1 MRFAVEYPI
10 ATPQFHPSF
19 LDPATMSR
27 FAAELEAAGVDTL
40 MFSDHPAP
48 SAKWLAGGGHA
59 TFDPLTAL
67 AFCAATTTRLR
78 LMTCL
83 LVLPYRNP
91 LLAAKQIATADVLS
105 GGRIVVGVGAG
116 YLRSEFGA
124 LGVDFDER
132 NALFDEALDV
142 LTSMWVAPSFALDGR
157 HFTARD
163 QVCEPGPVQ
172 RPHPPIYVGGNSRAA
187 RERVAR
193 CAQGW
198 APMIADETVAR
209 STRTAALATFDDLRA
224 GIADLHTLVTAAGR
238 DLREVAVQV
247 HWATLGAVD
256 DPTDVILGR
265 LEQAAAVG
273 VTDVAVRPP
282 VDDVDRCLDAIA
294 AYGRDVI
301 APARAW

>member
-1 MRFAVEYPI
+1 
-10 ATPQFHPSF
+10 
-19 LDPATMSR
+19 
-27 FAAELEAAGVDTL
+27 
-40 MFSDHPAP
+40 
-48 SAKWLAGGGHA
+48 
-59 TFDPLTAL
+59 
-67 AFCAATTTRLR
+67 
-78 LMTCL
+78 
-83 LVLPYRNP
+83 
-91 LLAAKQIATADVLS
+91 
-105 GGRIVVGVGAG
+105 
-116 YLRSEFGA
+116 
-124 LGVDFDER
+124 
-132 NALFDEALDV
+132 
-142 LTSMWVAPSFALDGR
+142 
-157 HFTARD
+157 
-163 QVCEPGPVQ
+163 
-172 RPHPPIYVGGNSRAA
+172 
-187 RERVAR
+187 
-193 CAQGW
+193 
-198 APMIADETVAR
+198 MIADETVAR

>member
-1 MRFAVEYPI
+1 
-10 ATPQFHPSF
+10 
-19 LDPATMSR
+19 MSR
-27 FAAELEAAGVDTL
+27 FAAALEAAGVDTL

-48 SAKWLAGGGHA
+48 SGKWLAGGGHA

-91 LLAAKQIATADVLS
+91 LLAAKQIATVDVLS
-105 GGRIVVGVGAG
+105 AGRVIVGVGAG
-116 YLRSEFGA
+116 YLRSEFAA

-142 LTSMWVAPSFALDGR
+142 IASLWASPSFGYDGR
-157 HFTARD
+157 GFTARD
-163 QVCEPGPVQ
+163 QVSYPGPVQ
-172 RPHPPIYVGGNSRAA
+172 RPHPPLYVGGNSRTA

-193 CAQGW
+193 RAQGW
-198 APMIADETVAR
+198 APMIGDATLAR
-209 STRTAALATFDDLRA
+209 STRTAALASLEDLRDA
-224 GIADLHTLVTAAGR
+224 IADLRVLLEAAGR
-238 DLREVAVQV
+238 DPSDVAVQV
-247 HWATLGAVD
+247 HSPVLGAVD
-256 DPTDVILGR
+256 DRSDECLAR
-265 LEQAAAVG
+265 LEQAAAMG

-282 VDDVDRCLDAIA
+282 VDDVERCLDVLA

-301 APARAW
+301 SHARTW